1 MRVLLTIVAAV
12 LLGGCAA
19 PAVKPL
25 WSVAHLEIEKAPLI
39 HDGIVYVQSR
49 ESNQAH
55 LSAFVL
61 KTGKQL
67 WTSKFPTDE
76 IVVIVGT
83 RLVITDDKGL
93 LHSLDTKTGAEIGT
107 PEVSPI
113 LSATADGNRVYTI
126 LKDRSV
132 VAFDRPGH
140 LLWKASVPMSVLFH
154 PLSAGSNVYI
164 YGQLQDAKG
173 LKNGCAIHAFD
184 ATTGSLR
191 WSFETQDCSGTED
204 IPFST
209 LAADANT
216 VYIRIDAA
224 TVAEKAGAVIAL
236 DAATGKQKWT
246 SPTVQF
252 KPDAPVFF
260 DASTVVIADK
270 PSVLRGL
277 DRSTGQMK
285 WESRTA
291 SQYDT
296 WTVSD
301 GLLFVADRKAHAL
314 IGTGN
319 ATSPDSFLTVVDIR
333 TGKELWRSETVTL
346 GTFTTPAVADGIVVV
361 GSLPF
366 GDQSATGSGLFAFP
380 ANRAGK

>member
-1 MRVLLTIVAAV
+1 MRMILIILAAV
-12 LLGGCAA
+12 VLGGCAA
-19 PAVKPL
+19 PTVKPL
-25 WSVAHLEIEKAPLI
+25 WSVPNLEIEKAPVI
-39 HDGIVYVQSR
+39 HDGIVYVQPR
-49 ESNQAH
+49 EANQAH
-55 LSAFVL
+55 LSAFAL

-83 RLVITDDKGL
+83 RLVVTDDKGL
-93 LHSLDTKTGAEIGT
+93 LHSLDTKTGAEIGN
-107 PEVSPI
+107 PEMSPI
-113 LSATADGNRVYTI
+113 LSATADGNMVYTI

-132 VAFDRPGH
+132 VAFDGPGH
-140 LLWKASVPMSVLFH
+140 VLWKASVPMSVLFH
-154 PLSAGSNVYI
+154 PLVAGGNVYI
-164 YGQLQDAKG
+164 YGQLHDAKG

-184 ATTGSLR
+184 AKTGSLR
-191 WSFETQDCSGTED
+191 WKFETQDCSGTED
-204 IPFST
+204 IPFSP
-209 LAADANT
+209 LAADADAA
-216 VYIRIDAA
+216 YIRIDAA
-224 TVAEKAGAVIAL
+224 TVSGKAGGVIAV

-252 KPDAPVFF
+252 QPGAPILF
-260 DASTVVIADK
+260 DGSTLVIADK

-285 WESRTA
+285 WESPTA
-291 SQYDT
+291 STYNN
-296 WTVSD
+296 WTTSD

-319 ATSPDSFLTVVDIR
+319 ATSPDSFLTVADIR
-333 TGKELWRSETVTL
+333 TGKELWRSETITL

-366 GDQSATGSGLFAFP
+366 GDQSATGSGLFAFR
-380 ANRAGK
+380 ATRAGK